1 MQSFSTFT
9 HKQLV
14 AWQQPQNL
22 MWNCE
27 SLKAKHITYCHQ
39 GTCMCEDK
47 LRQVHTEMVF
57 SVWACSLIGSS
68 HTEEPKQGTHVYE
81 WQTHWIQKNNNN
93 TKLHLAKCRITATV
107 WYWYYFTAYVLQLF
121 FGVINGSSC
130 QFHETQ
136 LESLDI
142 NMVFVAFLKKRRI
155 KKIFDKMNELF

>member
-1 MQSFSTFT
+1 MYMQSFSTFT

-14 AWQQPQNL
+14 SWQQPQNL

-27 SLKAKHITYCHQ
+27 NFKAKHITYCHR

-93 TKLHLAKCRITATV
+93 KKLHLAKCRITATV
-107 WYWYYFTAYVLQLF
+107 WYWYYFTAYGQLTVMF
-121 FGVINGSSC
+121 YTVIFWCNKC
-130 QFHETQ
+130 KQ
-136 LESLDI
+136 LSVSR
-142 NMVFVAFLKKRRI
+142 NPAGKSRH
-155 KKIFDKMNELF
+155 